1 MDKKPVSRKVPMIL
15 AIAWLVAAI
24 GSFFP
29 VWFTIRPVILS
40 GAPTPALA
48 YIYCIVGTLFSIVM
62 MTVIRILSKKAQIQW
77 LAILSK
83 ILLIFYSV
91 CIILYLLALG
101 FLAFKGWL

>member
-1 MDKKPVSRKVPMIL
+1 MKKTPVSKKVPMIL

-29 VWFTIRPVILS
+29 VWFTIRPIILS
-40 GAPTPALA
+40 GAPTPDIA
-48 YIYCIVGTLFSIVM
+48 YIYWLAGLLFSVVM
-62 MTVIRILSKKAQIQW
+62 MTVIRVLSTKAQITW

-91 CIILYLLALG
+91 SSILCILALG